1 MDDRAVT
8 CEDIIV
14 GASFRPPLTNSSF
27 VDGELLLAI
36 RLNRSQYCRYKDA
49 AARFVDLGVSENR
62 DPSIVP

>member
-1 MDDRAVT
+1 M
-8 CEDIIV
+8 